1 MLTLF
6 NKTYAKNNSEFV
18 NSLFSKQT
26 CNGYYKQ
33 NEKGITIYNIQ
44 HDIIAFIKAPVNG
57 EYAFIVS
64 AYKSENGKTRYMFGL
79 DTLTEKYLSCPVS
92 YKTKTEK
99 LTELFC
105 IE

>member
-6 NKTYAKNNSEFV
+6 GKTYAKNNSEFV

-26 CNGYYKQ
+26 CNGFYKQ
-33 NEKGITIYNIQ
+33 NEKGITLYNIQ
-44 HDIIAFIKAPVNG
+44 NELIAFIKAPING

-64 AYKSENGKTRYMFGL
+64 AYKSENKTRYMFGL
-79 DTLTEKYLSCPVS
+79 STLTDLYLNVPES
-92 YKTKTEK
+92 YKIKTEK

-105 IE
+105 TE